1 MVKFGKSFRNGQIA
15 SWKDQYINYK
25 ALKHFIKEQS
35 HAKAKVG
42 QVDDGNQPT
51 QMNKTELVKTFV
63 GMLDKELKKVYMFF
77 VQNERELYIE
87 INSRLHL
94 RRGYYQL
101 DSTGIEKE
109 FDELTK
115 IAIFTTELTK
125 YIHDNIKAVVKILK
139 KFDKKFQHFSPNLA
153 NSYVVAKLEMKN
165 SDLLYIFQFKIIDE
179 VCALLEDLKNDL
191 DDVFTRL
198 GGQVNQKQTDINQN
212 LLQNEGGQD
221 GNNQSIVSKSNGI
234 TTRIQNID
242 GYYKELQNQY
252 RAWNRV
258 KKLKEYAAS
267 NQGTTSDDIEMN
279 TSTTILSSSGKI
291 ISEANKWNVILTLL
305 QKFYCAACSTL
316 IISNNYSTLMYDY
329 GNIEYFSGLIL
340 SMTPIGGIISI
351 VFTKYMIIKS
361 YKIPMIISSILALI
375 GNILYTVGIAADS
388 IALHCL
394 SRLMIGFALNSRV
407 HRRYL
412 LDYIPKR
419 KISNYMLSF
428 KLCYLLGNAVG
439 PIITLIF
446 SFMGGKKTN
455 NILQFNPY
463 TNPSWF
469 ATFGAAVILILV
481 CVFYVEPV
489 DASFNAYAEGQAP
502 SEAAS
507 RSNSFSLE
515 GAFTNK
521 ESDKLKEINDKLNQF
536 NEENQYSDTNLVS
549 SSIENIMIRER
560 GPGNTISK
568 AFTIILLNVFFAN
581 IISMSFLVNTP
592 MHLHDIIKIKIK
604 VEHKEFDPL
613 LVDKHIAMIIGI
625 GLFSFV
631 AVYFFNFFYVSVKLD
646 QRIYILVL
654 DIIIVVLEI
663 ILLLVLTLSKVAES
677 EAVFALLFIFI
688 LLFCY
693 LLEDTNIYFFTK
705 IIPSDYSYCGI
716 SSSTFI
722 QFLGYFGMFLG
733 SIIALVGLAKD
744 NLTSYFVVLVGI
756 QIGLLIIIAMASI
769 IFMKDFKD
777 KAIRRI
783 FRNKNERK
791 MRRTEF

>member
-1 MVKFGKSFRNGQIA
+1 MVKFGKSFRNGQISA
-15 SWKDQYINYK
+15 WKDQYINYK

-35 HAKAKVG
+35 NAKAKPG
-42 QVDDGNQPT
+42 QVNDENQPA
-51 QMNKTELVKTFV
+51 QMNKTELVKNFV
-63 GMLDKELKKVYMFF
+63 GLMDKELKKVYMFF

-101 DSTGIEKE
+101 DSAGIEKE
-109 FDELTK
+109 FDELTR

-125 YIHDNIKAVVKILK
+125 YIYDNIKAIVKILK
-139 KFDKKFQHFSPNLA
+139 KFDKKFQHFNPNLS
-153 NSYVVAKLEMKN
+153 NSYVVGKLEMKN

-191 DDVFTRL
+191 DDVFKRL
-198 GGQVNQKQTDINQN
+198 GGQVNQKQTDVNEG
-212 LLQNEGGQD
+212 LLKNEGGQG
-221 GNNQSIVSKSNGI
+221 GNSQSIISKSNGI

-252 RAWNRV
+252 KAWNRV
-258 KKLKEYAAS
+258 LKLKEYATS
-267 NQGTTSDDIEMN
+267 NQSTTSEDIEMN
-279 TSTTILSSSGKI
+279 ASATLLSSSGKV

-316 IISNNYSTLMYDY
+316 VIPNNYSTLLYDY
-329 GNIEYFSGLIL
+329 KNSEYYSGLVL
-340 SMTPIGGIISI
+340 SMTPIGGIISMI
-351 VFTKYMIIKS
+351 VTKYMIIKS
-361 YKIPMIISSILALI
+361 YKIPMIISSLLALI

-388 IALHCL
+388 IALHCI
-394 SRLMIGFALNSRV
+394 SRLLIGFALNSRV
-407 HRRYL
+407 HRKYL

-428 KLCYLLGNAVG
+428 KLCYLMGNAVG
-439 PIITLIF
+439 PLITLIF
-446 SFMGGKKTN
+446 SFVGGNRTD
-455 NILQFNPY
+455 NIFLFNEY

-469 ATFGAAVILILV
+469 ATFGAAVILVLV
-481 CVFYVEPV
+481 CIFYAEPV

-502 SEAAS
+502 SETAS
-507 RSNSFSLE
+507 RSNSFSLD

-549 SSIENIMIRER
+549 SSIESIMVRER

-568 AFTIILLNVFFAN
+568 AFTIILLNIFFAN
-581 IISMSFLVNTP
+581 IISMSFLINTP
-592 MHLHDIIKIKIK
+592 MHLHDILNPIKPDEIIIT
-604 VEHKEFDPL
+604 DR
-613 LVDKHIAMIIGI
+613 HIEMIIGI

-654 DIIIVVLEI
+654 DIIVIVLEL
-663 ILLLVLTLSKVAES
+663 ILLLVLSLSKEAES

-688 LLFCY
+688 LIFCY

-716 SSSTFI
+716 TSSTFI

-744 NLTSYFVVLVGI
+744 NLKSYFLILVGI
-756 QIGLLIIIAMASI
+756 QIGLLIIIAMGSI